1 MSGKG
6 NSIMRTVWTSLAVV
20 SLSFGL
26 LSGCEPALKQ
36 NHPLAVARKAID
48 DVTYWN
54 GVINTDAHR
63 AAVKI
68 NRLKIQFF
76 DHGLHIPVGP
86 QRTVSRPLESDIASV
101 FYDCS
106 RNLREVSNQGP
117 EKLKVSAKFLPPLF
131 RPSVYPLPRTACR
144 AWQ

>member
-1 MSGKG
+1 
-6 NSIMRTVWTSLAVV
+6 MRTVWTSLAVV

-26 LSGCEPALKQ
+26 FSGCEPALEQ

-68 NRLKIQFF
+68 MAAIPELVDSLPSKVERAKELEATEIKKRSDSDNPVSAERKALWNSRWTEYEATFGQLKGKRNRL
-76 DHGLHIPVGP
+76 H
-86 QRTVSRPLESDIASV
+86 SCA
-101 FYDCS
+101 
-106 RNLREVSNQGP
+106 
-117 EKLKVSAKFLPPLF
+117 
-131 RPSVYPLPRTACR
+131 
-144 AWQ
+144 